1 MQALILANK
10 LALEE
15 NLPTYPVK
23 ITSLFLT
30 HLFDINMNFK
40 SRMKFSFRAGGTLR
54 LKDHVTQA
62 DLQLLF
68 ILFRCC
74 NAYGYLE
81 LSNRKAIYRQLE
93 REFEAP
99 ISESQFY
106 ASLEK
111 FIHHDLIVSEVSVDG
126 PNRHK
131 LNYFMNE
138 KTSKIGHYVLFHPF
152 VFTRSF
158 HQLTL
163 AEKKLIISAYAQA
176 SGNPNKVISRNLKQ
190 LNGNFKHAQF
200 AGLLEFLHKSQ
211 KSHIQELLDN
221 LKSLTLPVEAQ
232 KKGALF
238 DDIELLKGKSGFK
251 AQLKFNRDFLISVAE
266 EEPQKYYRP
275 LDACTL
281 YPKFYALLKREA
293 EYYGIGEVLS
303 DRSDANRLVKILR
316 QVNVR
321 LIRHAFYKL
330 SSYVSLKG
338 MPRKPEFIIKESLES
353 KFNEM
358 LDTVINKTGAEEFI
372 RWPETKEEGIKE
384 RNWRFSHVA
393 SKSKLGI
400 RKLRTRL
407 LNAVKNLN
415 VAYPILPWQI
425 SDYGGEENTY
435 QNSELR
441 KYLNIDSIKEEAL
454 KLKVDPYY
462 YGDLEYNAYIAIRTK
477 DPKSV
482 EEWMLG
488 ELHRLPVLPG
498 KRLIPYNFRLENFL
512 FNE

>member
-10 LALEE
+10 LALED
-15 NLPTYPVK
+15 NQSTYPVK
-23 ITSLFLT
+23 VTSLFLA

-40 SRMKFSFRAGGTLR
+40 SRMKFSFRVGGTLR

-74 NAYGYLE
+74 NAYGYIE

-93 REFEAP
+93 REFEVP

-111 FIHHDLIVSEVSVDG
+111 FIHHKLIVSEVAVDG
-126 PNRHK
+126 SIRHK

-138 KTSKIGHYVLFHPF
+138 KTGKIGHYVLFHPF
-152 VFTRSF
+152 VFTKTF

-163 AEKKLIISAYAQA
+163 AEKKLIISAYAQT

-190 LNGNFKHAQF
+190 HNGNFKHAQY
-200 AGLLEFLHKSQ
+200 AGLLEFLHKTQ
-211 KSHIQELLDN
+211 KSHIKEVLNN
-221 LKSLTLPVEAQ
+221 LKLLTLPIETQ

-238 DDIELLKGKSGFK
+238 ADVKLLKGKSGFK

-293 EYYGIGEVLS
+293 AYYGIGEVLS
-303 DRSDANRLVKILR
+303 DRSDANRLVKIL
-316 QVNVR
+316 QHVNIR

-330 SSYVSLKG
+330 SSYVNLKG
-338 MPRKPEFIIKESLES
+338 LPRKPEFIIKESIET
-353 KFNEM
+353 KFNEI
-358 LDTVINKTGAEEFI
+358 LDQIITKTGAEEFI
-372 RWPETKEEGIKE
+372 RWPETKKEGIKE
-384 RNWRFSHVA
+384 RRWRFSHAA

-407 LNAVKNLN
+407 LDAVKNLSLS
-415 VAYPILPWQI
+415 YPILPWQI
-425 SDYGGEENTY
+425 SDYGGGENTY

-441 KYLNIDSIKEEAL
+441 KYINIDSIKEKAL

-462 YGDLEYNAYIAIRTK
+462 YGDLEYNAFLAIRTE
-477 DPKSV
+477 DPRSV
-482 EEWMLG
+482 EEWMHG
-488 ELHRLPVLPG
+488 ELHRLPLLPG